1 MTDSSTPTEAPA
13 PTDAPPR
20 IAFDNSEGMGP
31 LILRHCLN
39 TALMVLTLGVYRFWA
54 ITVMRRLMW
63 WRTSLDGQRFEY
75 TGNGLE
81 IFVGFL
87 KVFLCVLLPIGL
99 AIAAIRLTLETQA
112 TAASLEALQVVDGV
126 YAVLVFLLIELGR
139 FLSWRY
145 RVARTR
151 WRGIRS
157 RIDMRVPRYFA
168 VALGSAAMLVFSVW
182 LLKPVVDVLRARTLI
197 NNLDVGGVRA
207 TLDLSLTRLVPAWLL
222 FVVVIALAYTGLVAW
237 IVLSSGIIQTLAVSA
252 TEDGS
257 ETAGSIATLAAF
269 ASVFLVPLLV
279 VWGYSAYRAAFWRH
293 VCANTRIGPLSFRF
307 TGTATGLFWLSLT
320 NVAIYVCSLTLLA
333 PVTWRR
339 RLDYA
344 ARHLTIIGRI
354 DPQALHQIP
363 QDESAVGG
371 EGLAGDFDL
380 A

>member
-1 MTDSSTPTEAPA
+1 
-13 PTDAPPR
+13 
-20 IAFDNSEGMGP
+20 MGP

-81 IFVGFL
+81 IFIGFL

-168 VALGSAAMLVFSVW
+168 VALGSATMLVFSVW

-257 ETAGSIATLAAF
+257 EAAGSIATLAAF

-293 VCANTRIGPLSFRF
+293 VCANARVGPLCFRF

-320 NVAIYVCSLTLLA
+320 NIAIYVFSLTLLA